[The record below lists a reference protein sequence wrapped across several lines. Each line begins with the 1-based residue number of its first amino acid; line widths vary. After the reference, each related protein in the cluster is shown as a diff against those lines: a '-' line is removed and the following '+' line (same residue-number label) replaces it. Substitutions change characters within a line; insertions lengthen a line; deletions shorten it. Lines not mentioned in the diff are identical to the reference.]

1 MHGRLESVERE
12 MERAS
17 TLIVC
22 EDGQKLQR
30 SSLEDLQ
37 RVLPVLVRRY
47 HSVRVEK
54 DKLLQAFQA
63 LSKEAKRMPGGS
75 GRDTHAQEMYQARWA
90 PRAHRHCHG
99 PCDYAG
105 LKTEVVKLEKALLAQ
120 SAFIQTL
127 QSRQTKVESYKTTIK
142 VQAHRMLSCVLQ
154 QPCRSRCRPS
164 VRAARCDLTDAGEGD
179 PSAREPARG
188 EDQACR
194 YR

>member
-1 MHGRLESVERE
+1 

-90 PRAHRHCHG
+90 PIAHRHCHG
-99 PCDYAG
+99 PCDRDRLHACRAEDGGGEAG
-105 LKTEVVKLEKALLAQ
+105 EGPAGSERLHPD
-120 SAFIQTL
+120 SAKPADEGREL
-127 QSRQTKVESYKTTIK
+127 QDHHQGTSP
-142 VQAHRMLSCVLQ
+142 
-154 QPCRSRCRPS
+154 PCAELCPTRAVSLTMPS
-164 VRAARCDLTDAGEGD
+164 VRA
-179 PSAREPARG
+179 
-188 EDQACR
+188 CR
-194 YR
+194 SL